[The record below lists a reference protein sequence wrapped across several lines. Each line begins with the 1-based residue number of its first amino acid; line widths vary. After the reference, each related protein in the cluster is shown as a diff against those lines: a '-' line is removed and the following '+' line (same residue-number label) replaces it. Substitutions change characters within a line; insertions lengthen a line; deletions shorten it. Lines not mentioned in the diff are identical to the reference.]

1 MQQRYFTMWILFY
14 LAEEVSVLFVTLRV
28 LTALPINIS
37 FSEESNN
44 NRVSCDELL
53 LRRLVD
59 VVLWMSAAAAVS
71 LGRSALRR
79 RCRES
84 GGLANAVVDLTP
96 FELHLPGHNFAGPGT
111 DLSRRLRINKRRA
124 GRRRPKRLPRRPSPP
139 LWRKNSAPINA
150 VDLAAYFHDL
160 AYLAAG
166 KGPRAAADRALAD
179 RDLLDEAEEL
189 MVGREGGGG
198 LGERISAAVV
208 WAVMNAKGAFA

>member
-1 MQQRYFTMWILFY
+1 MWILFY
-14 LAEEVSVLFVTLRV
+14 LAEEVAVLFVTLRV
-28 LTALPINIS
+28 LTALPINVS

-59 VVLWMSAAAAVS
+59 VVLWMSAAATVS

-124 GRRRPKRLPRRPSPP
+124 GRHRPKRLLRRSIRRPSPP

-150 VDLAAYFHDL
+150 VDLAAYLHDL

-179 RDLLDEAEEL
+179 RELLEEAEEL

-208 WAVMNAKGAFA
+208 WAVMNAKCAFA

>member
-1 MQQRYFTMWILFY
+1 MWILFY

-28 LTALPINIS
+28 LTALPIDIS

-84 GGLANAVVDLTP
+84 GGLANAVVDLAP

-124 GRRRPKRLPRRPSPP
+124 GRRRPKRLLRRSSPP

-179 RDLLDEAEEL
+179 RELLDEAEEL
-189 MVGREGGGG
+189 MAGREGGGG

-208 WAVMNAKGAFA
+208 WAVMNAKSAFA

>member
-1 MQQRYFTMWILFY
+1 M
-14 LAEEVSVLFVTLRV
+14 SVLFVTLRV

-124 GRRRPKRLPRRPSPP
+124 GRRRPKRLLLRSFSP

-208 WAVMNAKGAFA
+208 WAVMNAKCAFA